1 MVETPE
7 IKEMAMRAQKMKEVL
22 LAEIKEF
29 HERWKENVV
38 ELRQKHQQQQKDYL
52 KHGPKK
58 EAVHAGNEAFEMDEA
73 SPSPRASST
82 AAFVKDKEDEWEM
95 KSLSSPCSL
104 LLDGRIQCTLYILP
118 FRLP

>member
-1 MVETPE
+1 MILDLEMVETPE

-38 ELRQKHQQQQKDYL
+38 ELRQKHQQQQKDFL

-58 EAVHAGNEAFEMDEA
+58 EAAPRANEAFEMEEA
-73 SPSPRASST
+73 SPSPRAGST
-82 AAFVKDKEDEWEM
+82 VAFVKE
-95 KSLSSPCSL
+95 SP
-104 LLDGRIQCTLYILP
+104 QA
-118 FRLP
+118 

>member
-1 MVETPE
+1 MNATRDLLILDLEMVETPE

-38 ELRQKHQQQQKDYL
+38 ELREKHQKQQKDYL

-58 EAVHAGNEAFEMDEA
+58 EAAPRANEAFEMDEA
-73 SPSPRASST
+73 SHSPRSSST
-82 AAFVKDKEDEWEM
+82 VAFAKEKPGE
-95 KSLSSPCSL
+95 
-104 LLDGRIQCTLYILP
+104 
-118 FRLP
+118 

>member
-38 ELRQKHQQQQKDYL
+38 QLRQKHQEQQKDYL
-52 KHGPKK
+52 KHGPRK
-58 EAVHAGNEAFEMDEA
+58 EAVPAGNEAFEMDET

-82 AAFVKDKEDEWEM
+82 VAFIKEKPDN
-95 KSLSSPCSL
+95 
-104 LLDGRIQCTLYILP
+104 
-118 FRLP
+118 